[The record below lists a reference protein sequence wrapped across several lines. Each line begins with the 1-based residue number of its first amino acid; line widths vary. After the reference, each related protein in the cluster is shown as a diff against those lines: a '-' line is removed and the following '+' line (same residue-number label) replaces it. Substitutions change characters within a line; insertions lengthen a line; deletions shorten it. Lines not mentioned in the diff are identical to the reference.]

1 MVIAKHLEEI
11 VQHEERGQ
19 IERLD
24 VLELDQQLQK
34 ALPNSQA
41 PIEEKRPELADV
53 GEQNFVDQPIL
64 QQFDKSLR
72 FIRTYQS
79 VRGDTIRGLPRARRA
94 SDAWSRAPESST
106 SPTPAAIRNN
116 CLNFTLFVTEINIQI
131 KCRIPATATLR
142 TSGVSSSQSTRM
154 ALNWSSMEYVSRA
167 SLVPRGKQSMNRIA
181 A

>member
-64 QQFDKSLR
+64 QQFDESLR

-106 SPTPAAIRNN
+106 SHENGLELVFDGIRVPCFAGSEGEAINEQDCCVTTHNGIGNRQGAEQNG
-116 CLNFTLFVTEINIQI
+116 LVELGEAIPELFVLSVVDEG
-131 KCRIPATATLR
+131 AH
-142 TSGVSSSQSTRM
+142 
-154 ALNWSSMEYVSRA
+154 EEF
-167 SLVPRGKQSMNRIA
+167 
-181 A
+181 